1 MQQEIN
7 FIVLVCTLFTLRYY
21 AQAYIVYI
29 IMYEVRGGGGGG
41 GGERERKNNSRNS
54 VNKSVS

>member
-21 AQAYIVYI
+21 AQGYIVYI
-29 IMYEVRGGGGGG
+29 IMYVSYGERGGGGEENARGKTIV
-41 GGERERKNNSRNS
+41 ET
-54 VNKSVS
+54 VSTSL